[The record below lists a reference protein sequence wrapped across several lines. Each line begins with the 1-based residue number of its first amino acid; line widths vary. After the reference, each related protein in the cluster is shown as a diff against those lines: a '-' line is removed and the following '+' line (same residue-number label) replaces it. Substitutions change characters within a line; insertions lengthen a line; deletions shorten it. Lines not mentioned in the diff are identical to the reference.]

1 MSVERK
7 RVLEM
12 LADGKIT
19 AADAERLLDKLQAS
33 AADASF
39 SDETPGKKSDA
50 KTKKLKYLRIVVE
63 EPGDEQVNVRVPLTF
78 LRGSAKLW
86 NILPER
92 VTERLAEH
100 GIGIAGIAALR
111 GKVGEDLAGA
121 IEDLNVDVEKP
132 NGKKVRIFCEWC
144 AAAK

>member
-1 MSVERK
+1 MSLERSK
-7 RVLEM
+7 VLEM
-12 LADGKIT
+12 LAGGKIT
-19 AADAERLLDKLQAS
+19 AAEAEKLLDKLQAS
-33 AADASF
+33 AAEASGGGNA
-39 SDETPGKKSDA
+39 SGEKSAADSKKPR
-50 KTKKLKYLRIVVE
+50 YLRIVVE
-63 EPGDEQVNVRVPLTF
+63 EPGNEQVNVRVPLTF

-132 NGKKVRIFCEWC
+132 NGKKVRIFCE
-144 AAAK
+144 